1 MSNYG
6 PPLEIAMPN
15 INLTTEQLG
24 AALNAG
30 LALTNPE
37 SDLLE
42 VFRKHAAGVLL
53 LRSLL
58 GAISNGAISLGST
71 LQEDPAPPGD
81 TPPGDTP
88 PGDTPQQPPNKGP
101 APKRGAR
108 KSRKPKKK

>member
-1 MSNYG
+1 MQ
-6 PPLEIAMPN
+6 N
-15 INLTTEQLG
+15 INLTAEQLG

-71 LQEDPAPPGD
+71 LQQDPAPPAD
-81 TPPGDTP
+81 PPADP
-88 PGDTPQQPPNKGP
+88 PAPNKGP
-101 APKRGAR
+101 APNKRGAR
-108 KSRKPKKK
+108 KPRKSKPKKK